1 MQSATDVLAAFQNFK
16 LDAEQIHDRPVQ
28 EHLAEASSSTF
39 FAKYMTNPKLL
50 ELQLSDADFRRSLLI
65 QFLVVL
71 QYLSSP
77 VKFKLDTYELKPEQN
92 DWVKEQVALVYNLLA
107 ETPANSAKFSEA
119 VKHVLTR
126 EELWNNW
133 KNEGRYLMEA
143 LISMICRF

>member
-1 MQSATDVLAAFQNFK
+1 
-16 LDAEQIHDRPVQ
+16 
-28 EHLAEASSSTF
+28 
-39 FAKYMTNPKLL
+39 MTNPKLL

-71 QYLSSP
+71 QYLSST
-77 VKFKLDTYELKPEQN
+77 VKFKLETYELKPEQN
-92 DWVKEQVALVYNLLA
+92 DWVKEQVTLVYSLLA

-133 KNEGRYLMEA
+133 KNEGSHLFLMSIVCEYD
-143 LISMICRF
+143 

>member
-1 MQSATDVLAAFQNFK
+1 
-16 LDAEQIHDRPVQ
+16 
-28 EHLAEASSSTF
+28 
-39 FAKYMTNPKLL
+39 MTNPKLL

-65 QFLVVL
+65 QFLVIL

-92 DWVKEQVALVYNLLA
+92 DWIKEQVASVYNLLA
-107 ETPANSAKFSEA
+107 ETPANSAKFAES

-133 KNEGRYLMEA
+133 KNEGCPEFKKPASLDEKDVSKHKSRLGKRNIGDLIKEA
-143 LISMICRF
+143 TEQKKYFMGQ